1 MFATWWKYYFNALT
15 NPGKTGYDGFV
26 KNFEGNF
33 QFAFY
38 GSVDLSNILHGGI
51 HALMIGIK
59 LC

>member
-1 MFATWWKYYFNALT
+1 MILNVDVSALT
-15 NPGKTGYDGFV
+15 KSDKEWYGGLVRK
-26 KNFEGNF
+26 FEGNI